1 MSKSGAQRLGDVAQL
16 ADAIRRIILAALRG
30 GWQAAL
36 LEAAK
41 RFWPYILVI
50 VLVIIMLPVII
61 FCCLPSMMFGYDS
74 TSDQEVGD
82 LTAQAETIAG
92 YYAQYEQY
100 CTQRVEEIQDSV
112 INDGEE
118 EAQSSP
124 DVSSSEDSEEDT
136 SENVDYEVVIEGGP
150 MEQNWFIAL
159 YSVHCGNDL
168 RNMNEESIRSYVADT
183 IPYTVTE
190 KEEEEEAASSDPA
203 QTVEEASSQAGES
216 SSEAEGSSPSEML
229 LTITYL
235 TPEQILESFSET
247 DRNWAELMYKTL
259 TGQGSSSSVVFPD
272 TGTGQLA
279 SPFPDVD
286 WRSVLTSGYGSRTD
300 PITGEPG
307 NFHTGIDLARP
318 TGTGIYAAEA
328 GTVITVKYN
337 TTGYG
342 YHVIIDHGNG
352 LQTVYAHCSELLVSE
367 GQQVQRGQL
376 IAKVGETGRATGPHC
391 HFEVRLDG
399 EDVDPTGYL
408 S

>member
-1 MSKSGAQRLGDVAQL
+1 MSKSGAQRLGDAAQL

-30 GWQAAL
+30 GWQAAI
-36 LEAAK
+36 LEAVK
-41 RFWPYILVI
+41 QFWPYILMVVFI
-50 VLVIIMLPVII
+50 LIMLPVII
-61 FCCLPSMMFGYDS
+61 FCCLPSVMFGYDS
-74 TSDQEVGD
+74 ASDPEIGD

-100 CTQRVEEIQDSV
+100 CTQRVEEIQDAV
-112 INDGEE
+112 IHGQEE
-118 EAQSSP
+118 DTQSIS
-124 DVSSSEDSEEDT
+124 DVSSSGASEEDT
-136 SENVDYEVVIEGGP
+136 SENVDYEVLIEGGP

-159 YSVHCGNDL
+159 YSVRCGNDL
-168 RNMNEESIRSYVADT
+168 QNMNEESIRSYVAGT

-190 KEEEEEAASSDPA
+190 KEEAPSSDPA
-203 QTVEEASSQAGES
+203 QTVEEASPQAEES
-216 SSEAEGSSPSEML
+216 SSETETSSEML

-235 TPEQILESFSET
+235 TPEQVLEGFSET

-352 LQTVYAHCSELLVSE
+352 LQTLYAHCSELLVSE